1 MLSQMSELKDCGVQS
16 KTEEL
21 MDPNKQPDTT
31 PSPEVLK
38 ATTCAIEAVH
48 VSFTHA
54 ASRDNAPFVP
64 IHHVPNQ
71 DNTPFVLVHPV
82 PGQDNDPSIPID
94 HVPNQ
99 NSAQRSRKRQS
110 RSAMPT
116 ESIVNW
122 VVSKKQGLNERF
134 DKVSR
139 YETFG
144 IHPHR
149 PKKTKFIQE
158 QTQTLESLLAL
169 PWKDKAADQEV
180 KDFIKESFKKCTR
193 LMH

>member
-1 MLSQMSELKDCGVQS
+1 MLSKMSELKDCNVQS

-21 MDPNKQPDTT
+21 MDPNMQLDTT
-31 PSPEVLK
+31 PSSEVLK

-54 ASRDNAPFVP
+54 PSQDNAPFVP

-71 DNTPFVLVHPV
+71 DNAPSVPVHPV
-82 PGQDNDPSIPID
+82 LGQDNDPSIPVD

-99 NSAQRSRKRQS
+99 DSAQRSRKRQS

-116 ESIVNW
+116 ESILNW
-122 VVSKKQGLNERF
+122 VISEKQGLSGRF

-139 YETFG
+139 HETFG
-144 IHPHR
+144 IRPHR

-158 QTQTLESLLAL
+158 QTQTPKSLLAL
-169 PWKDKAADQEV
+169 PWTYKAAEQEV
-180 KDFIKESFKKCTR
+180 KEFIKES
-193 LMH
+193 

>member
-1 MLSQMSELKDCGVQS
+1 MSHEL
-16 KTEEL
+16 
-21 MDPNKQPDTT
+21 
-31 PSPEVLK
+31 EVLK

-54 ASRDNAPFVP
+54 PSRDNAPFVP

-110 RSAMPT
+110 MSAMPT

-134 DKVSR
+134 DKQ
-139 YETFG
+139 YYTHKEL
-144 IHPHR
+144 
-149 PKKTKFIQE
+149 KFN
-158 QTQTLESLLAL
+158 
-169 PWKDKAADQEV
+169 
-180 KDFIKESFKKCTR
+180 FR
-193 LMH
+193 LKIGTAMERQSC

>member
-1 MLSQMSELKDCGVQS
+1 MLSKMSELKDYDVQS

-21 MDPNKQPDTT
+21 MDPNMQLDTT

-54 ASRDNAPFVP
+54 PSQDNAPFVP

-71 DNTPFVLVHPV
+71 DNAPSVPVHPA
-82 PGQDNDPSIPID
+82 PGQDNDPSIPIN

-99 NSAQRSRKRQS
+99 DSAQRSRKRQS
-110 RSAMPT
+110 RSAMPS

-122 VVSKKQGLNERF
+122 VISEKKGLNGRF
-134 DKVSR
+134 DKIDH
-139 YETFG
+139 Y
-144 IHPHR
+144 
-149 PKKTKFIQE
+149 
-158 QTQTLESLLAL
+158 
-169 PWKDKAADQEV
+169 
-180 KDFIKESFKKCTR
+180 
-193 LMH
+193 

>member
-1 MLSQMSELKDCGVQS
+1 MSELKDCDVQS

-21 MDPNKQPDTT
+21 MDPNMQPDTT

-54 ASRDNAPFVP
+54 PSRDNAPFVP

-82 PGQDNDPSIPID
+82 LGQDNDPSIPID
-94 HVPNQ
+94 YVPNQ

-116 ESIVNW
+116 ECIVNW
-122 VVSKKQGLNERF
+122 VVSKKQGLNGRF
-134 DKVSR
+134 DKQ
-139 YETFG
+139 YYTHKEL
-144 IHPHR
+144 
-149 PKKTKFIQE
+149 KFN
-158 QTQTLESLLAL
+158 
-169 PWKDKAADQEV
+169 
-180 KDFIKESFKKCTR
+180 FR
-193 LMH
+193 LKIGTAMERQSC